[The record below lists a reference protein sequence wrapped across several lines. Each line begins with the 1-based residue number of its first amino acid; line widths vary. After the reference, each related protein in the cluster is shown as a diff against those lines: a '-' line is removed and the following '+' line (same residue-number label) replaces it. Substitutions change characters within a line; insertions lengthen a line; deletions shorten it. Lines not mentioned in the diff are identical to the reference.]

1 MDNKNVLQEKD
12 IQNKIRKSS
21 TVKDLILHI
30 VTINWISVL
39 NYILKAEMLEWSN
52 VRYNAWM
59 I

>member
-39 NYILKAEMLEWSN
+39 NYILKAEMLE
-52 VRYNAWM
+52 
-59 I
+59 

>member
-21 TVKDLILHI
+21 TVEDLILHI